1 MFVLLLEVLVRI
13 WLFLVLVV
21 LEEDVT
27 EVVVVLG
34 TMSEV
39 ELEGAAEEV
48 SGEGLEG
55 DLEEVAGVV
64 SDGVADLVS
73 DVGLD
78 ELRRSAEDN
87 NSLVF
92 VFLLA
97 LFLCRFNK
105 KSIVPLSV

>member
-13 WLFLVLVV
+13 WLFLVLVM

-55 DLEEVAGVV
+55 DLEEVSGVV
-64 SDGVADLVS
+64 SDGVS

-78 ELRRSAEDN
+78 ELQRSAEDN